1 MAAGGNACGM
11 PAVIRFDVFIVV
23 VVVVVA
29 VILGLDI
36 LCCGHRHL
44 SRCAVASLIAPPPLS
59 PRLRHYCRANACL
72 IAPLSRQRLVV
83 ASSPLSP
90 RQCLSCR
97 AGASL
102 VVPVPLLLRRGLSC
116 GASPAPAGCRFANY
130 LNVPLSLLSRRLVVA
145 LLPISL
151 RRCLSLRH
159 LSHCAAISMSH
170 RPSQPQ

>member
-1 MAAGGNACGM
+1 M

-23 VVVVVA
+23 VVVVV

-44 SRCAVASLIAPPPLS
+44 SRCVVASLIAPPPLS

-102 VVPVPLLLRRGLSC
+102 VAPPPLLLRRRLSC
-116 GASPAPAGCRFANY
+116 GASLAPASIRFANY
-130 LNVPLSLLSRRLVVA
+130 LDVPPSLLSRRLVVA
-145 LLPISL
+145 LLPLSL
-151 RRCLSLRH
+151 RRSLSLRH
-159 LSHCAAISMSH
+159 LSHCAAVSFLSH